1 MPACWGIPEPGVR
14 PRQGGQ
20 GTDAIRRYLEGIGGA
35 LLTREGEVELA
46 RRLERSRQDL
56 AEILAQ
62 TPVALP
68 YLEALERRLRS
79 GELRPVQALR
89 LVTAASPGDGPES
102 STADRAIEDFR
113 RGVERMR
120 AAVRARCAEQMVRA
134 MGQISLSDRS
144 LAELMCRLDESVDP
158 LRSAAEQLRWCGRRT
173 GLSAAELV
181 DLASGMRMPG
191 AQVELCRRLGLYP
204 DELREVVERVESL
217 SAVVLESERLSGHSA
232 SALLEQYEAARA
244 AQADGDAARD
254 EFIEANLRLV
264 VSLAKKYQGRGL
276 TLLDLIQ
283 EGNLGLLRAVEK
295 FEYQRGFKFSTYA
308 TWWIRQGITRALADQ
323 ARTVRIPVHMV
334 EALSRMIRAR
344 RQLVAELGRTPT
356 PEELADSLGI
366 SVRKATWMLEL
377 GREPVSLDAPRNE
390 DSDAE
395 WGDFLPDDEAE
406 TADEGLERD
415 QLERAVRAALANLTP
430 REEAIIRRRFGIGD
444 GQPRTLEEV
453 GQQYAVTRERIRQIE
468 AKALRALRHPRNAKG
483 LRAFVD

>member
-1 MPACWGIPEPGVR
+1 
-14 PRQGGQ
+14 
-20 GTDAIRRYLEGIGGA
+20 
-35 LLTREGEVELA
+35 
-46 RRLERSRQDL
+46 
-56 AEILAQ
+56 
-62 TPVALP
+62 
-68 YLEALERRLRS
+68 
-79 GELRPVQALR
+79 
-89 LVTAASPGDGPES
+89 
-102 STADRAIEDFR
+102 
-113 RGVERMR
+113 
-120 AAVRARCAEQMVRA
+120 
-134 MGQISLSDRS
+134 
-144 LAELMCRLDESVDP
+144 
-158 LRSAAEQLRWCGRRT
+158 
-173 GLSAAELV
+173 
-181 DLASGMRMPG
+181 
-191 AQVELCRRLGLYP
+191 
-204 DELREVVERVESL
+204 
-217 SAVVLESERLSGHSA
+217 
-232 SALLEQYEAARA
+232 
-244 AQADGDAARD
+244 
-254 EFIEANLRLV
+254 
-264 VSLAKKYQGRGL
+264 
-276 TLLDLIQ
+276 
-283 EGNLGLLRAVEK
+283 
-295 FEYQRGFKFSTYA
+295 
-308 TWWIRQGITRALADQ
+308 
-323 ARTVRIPVHMV
+323 MV